1 MSTAAQTTTPRAPWT
16 RRVLQLPPTRI
27 VLGTLVLLLA
37 ALTPVAII
45 HSYVAKAY
53 RPVWPEV
60 LSAGVALLA
69 YRFHVRRAEKRE
81 ATETSGAQAVPE
93 VAVGLGLGF
102 VMVGAALAALAAAGA
117 YDFTRM
123 NPWSFALVV
132 PIGEMVF
139 VGVLEELLFRGLLFR
154 ITERALGTWPALALS
169 SVLFG
174 LAHIP
179 GASATVLAI
188 AVTMVAGVM
197 LTAAYL
203 ATRRLW
209 LAIGIH
215 IGWNYTLGTVWSI
228 AVSGHPA
235 KEGLLT
241 GQLSGPE
248 WLTGG
253 AYGLEGSVVTL
264 GVLLIATV
272 VLLRRAAAKGT
283 LVLTSSPGPSSR
295 AA

>member
-1 MSTAAQTTTPRAPWT
+1 MSTAVQMTGPRPSWS
-16 RRVLQLPPTRI
+16 RRFFQLPLGRI
-27 VLGTLVLLLA
+27 VLGALVLVLA
-37 ALTPVAII
+37 AFTPEAII

-81 ATETSGAQAVPE
+81 AAEASGARAVHE
-93 VAVGLGLGF
+93 VAAGLGLGF
-102 VMVGAALAALAAAGA
+102 VMVGAAIAALATTGA
-117 YDFTRM
+117 YHFTRM
-123 NPWSFALVV
+123 NPGSFALVV

-154 ITERALGTWPALALS
+154 ITERALGTWPALAIS

-174 LAHIP
+174 LAHLP
-179 GASATVLAI
+179 GSSATVLAI
-188 AVTMVAGVM
+188 AVTGVAGVM

-203 ATRRLW
+203 VTRRLW

-235 KEGLLT
+235 QEGLLT

-264 GVLLIATV
+264 GVLLIATA

-283 LVLTSSPGPSSR
+283 LVLRRDAS
-295 AA
+295 ADA

>member
-1 MSTAAQTTTPRAPWT
+1 MSTAAPMASPRASWT
-16 RRVLQLPPTRI
+16 RRVLQLPLTRI
-27 VLGTLVLLLA
+27 VLGALVLLLA

-45 HSYVAKAY
+45 HSYVAKAH

-60 LSAGVALLA
+60 LSAGAALLA

-81 ATETSGAQAVPE
+81 VTETSGARAVPE
-93 VAVGLGLGF
+93 VALGLGLGF
-102 VMVGAALAALAAAGA
+102 VMVGAAIATLAAVGGYEL
-117 YDFTRM
+117 TRV

-132 PIGEMVF
+132 PLGEMVF

-154 ITERALGTWPALALS
+154 ITERALGTWPALLLS

-188 AVTMVAGVM
+188 AVTGVAGVM

-203 ATRRLW
+203 VTRRLW

-235 KEGLLT
+235 RQGLLT
-241 GQLSGPE
+241 GQLSGPD

-264 GVLLIATV
+264 GVLLIATAL
-272 VLLRRAAAKGT
+272 LLRRAAVKGT
-283 LVLTSSPGPSSR
+283 RVLHRDAS

>member
-1 MSTAAQTTTPRAPWT
+1 MSTATPMAAPRPRWT
-16 RRVLQLPPTRI
+16 RRFFQFPLTRI
-27 VLGTLVLLLA
+27 VLGALVLLLA
-37 ALTPVAII
+37 ALTPEAII

-60 LSAGVALLA
+60 LSAAVALLA
-69 YRFHVRRAEKRE
+69 YRLLVRRAEKRE
-81 ATETSGAQAVPE
+81 ATETSGARAVPE
-93 VAVGLGLGF
+93 VAAGMGLGF
-102 VMVGAALAALAAAGA
+102 VMVGATIAALAAGGA
-117 YDFTRM
+117 YHFTRM
-123 NPWSFALVV
+123 NPWSFAIVV

-154 ITERALGTWPALALS
+154 ITERALGTWPALVIS

-179 GASATVLAI
+179 GSSATVLAI
-188 AVTMVAGVM
+188 AVTMVAGVL

-203 ATRRLW
+203 ATRHLW
-209 LAIGIH
+209 LSIGIH

-241 GQLSGPE
+241 GQLSGAE

-253 AYGLEGSVVTL
+253 AYGLEASVVTL
-264 GVLLIATV
+264 VVLIIATV
-272 VLLRRAAAKGT
+272 VLLRSAAAKGT
-283 LVLTSSPGPSSR
+283 LVLRRDVST
-295 AA
+295 

>member
-1 MSTAAQTTTPRAPWT
+1 MTAPRTPWT
-16 RRVLQLPPTRI
+16 RRFFQSSPMRI
-27 VLGTLVLLLA
+27 VRGALVLLLA
-37 ALTPVAII
+37 ALTPEAII

-53 RPVWPEV
+53 RPLWPEA
-60 LSAGVALLA
+60 LSALVALLA
-69 YRFHVRRAEKRE
+69 YRFHVRRTEKRE
-81 ATETSGAQAVPE
+81 ATETSGARAVPE
-93 VAVGLGLGF
+93 VAIGLGLGF
-102 VMVGAALAALAAAGA
+102 VMVGAAIATLAAVGA
-117 YDFTRM
+117 YHFTRM
-123 NPWSFALVV
+123 NPWSFAIVV
-132 PIGEMVF
+132 PLGEMVF
-139 VGVLEELLFRGLLFR
+139 VGVLEELVFRGILFR
-154 ITERALGTWPALALS
+154 ITERALGTWPALAIS

-179 GASATVLAI
+179 GSSATALAI
-188 AVTMVAGVM
+188 AVTGVAGVL

-209 LAIGIH
+209 LSIGIH
-215 IGWNYTLGTVWSI
+215 IGWNYTLGTIWSI

-235 KEGLLT
+235 REGLLT

-272 VLLRRAAAKGT
+272 ILLRRAVAKGT
-283 LVLTSSPGPSSR
+283 LVR
-295 AA
+295 AAEEDGGRALQVE